1 MQNKRYQLSNLAQA
15 HLQGIKSYTIENFS
29 EAQWQKYKQRLL
41 AVLKMLADNPG
52 LGQSCDD
59 IYLNG
64 CYCPIGK
71 HTAYFTKERD
81 FILIVAV
88 LGQPQLPENHLKK

>member
-1 MQNKRYQLSNLAQA
+1 MQNRHYKLSNLAQA
-15 HLQGIKSYTIENFS
+15 HLLGIKSYTIENFS
-29 EAQWQKYKQRLL
+29 ATQWQKYKTSLL
-41 AVLKMLADNPG
+41 AGLQMLADNPG
-52 LGQSCDD
+52 LGRSCDD

-64 CYCPIGK
+64 FYFPVGK

-88 LGQPQLPENHLKK
+88 LGQPQLPQNHLK